1 MLLARARLKARLK
14 SGLWVG
20 VTVALLAGCA
30 SRSGEVRP
38 LPANPKDFALWDC
51 GRIDD
56 ELDAVQQRAAEVAYA
71 VDERA
76 GNNILALGVG
86 IGIFWPAI
94 LAMRP
99 DGLEAAELAQLKGRF
114 EALRTASADK
124 GCPPP
129 TPELSPERAAAL
141 PVAVGERL
149 VYEDR
154 LGARGAVS
162 EWALL
167 LTALRRDEVEF
178 RLQQAGASAVWRQ
191 DPGGNVISA
200 PDGSLYWERLL
211 RRDMPLGQVLA
222 GEIRLAGEPE
232 VRGRVRGQVVA
243 NGPQSVAQRRFDV
256 VVIELFGDVQRE
268 DASTRLD
275 GAIVVD
281 RTSGVLLRLD
291 LRSAE
296 PAFNLQR
303 RLMRIEPAAR

>member
-1 MLLARARLKARLK
+1 MPLAPTGLKAPLK
-14 SGLWVG
+14 SGLM
-20 VTVALLAGCA
+20 VALAAFFLAGCA
-30 SRSGEVRP
+30 SRSGEVKP
-38 LPANPKDFALWDC
+38 VAANPKDFALWDC

-99 DGLEAAELAQLKGRF
+99 DGLEATELAQLKGRF
-114 EALRTASADK
+114 EALRTASSAK

-129 TPELSPERAAAL
+129 AQELPPARAAAL
-141 PVAVGERL
+141 PVALGEKL

-154 LGARGAVS
+154 HGARSGVN
-162 EWALL
+162 EWTLL
-167 LTALRRDEVEF
+167 LTALRRDEIEF
-178 RLQQAGASAVWRQ
+178 RLQEAGASTAWRQ
-191 DPGGNVISA
+191 DPGGNIISA
-200 PDGSLYWERLL
+200 PEGALYWERLL

-222 GEIRLAGEPE
+222 GEIRLAGDPQ

-243 NGPQSVAQRRFDV
+243 VGPQMVAQRRFDV

-268 DASTRLD
+268 DASTRLE

-281 RTSGVLLRLD
+281 RASGVLLRLD

-296 PAFNLQR
+296 PAFNLQL
-303 RLMRIEPAAR
+303 RLMLF